1 MINFRLLQFPLFLT
15 IFLFIAITTTPAI
28 ASVKY
33 TFVVS
38 EEPTDAFFKPLFAE
52 ITLSNAAVSAG
63 TATKG
68 QIESVVFGGGST
80 MEEENR
86 ITLAYLHGDFIDLTA
101 TLSADRKTITNISAT
116 LKTSSSSID
125 SWVFHYQNPTH
136 PTLNLHEFVGNITK
150 QTVSL
155 ETTILPI
162 PPTHHFATFK
172 GEWKRQ
178 RQCWFFSRILCR
190 PIYFLPLCWIDI
202 ILAGTAIL
210 VLSVVTVSLLRKTK
224 RS

>member
-1 MINFRLLQFPLFLT
+1 MINFRLLQIPLFFTL
-15 IFLFIAITTTPAI
+15 LLSIAIITTSAI

-38 EEPTDAFFKPLFAE
+38 ELPTEAFFRPLSAE
-52 ITLSNAAVSAG
+52 IILSDAAVTAG

-68 QIESVVFGGGST
+68 QIESVVFGGGSV

-101 TLSADRKTITNISAT
+101 TLSADRQTITGISAT
-116 LKTSSSSID
+116 LKTSNSSID
-125 SWVFHYQNPTH
+125 SWVFHNQNPTH
-136 PTLNLHEFVGNITK
+136 PTLNIHEFVGNIRK
-150 QTVSL
+150 DTVSL

-172 GEWKRQ
+172 GEWKRE
-178 RQCWFFSRILCR
+178 RQCWFFSRLLCR
-190 PIYFLPLCWIDI
+190 PIYYLPICWIDI
-202 ILAGTAIL
+202 ILSGTAIL
-210 VLSVVTVSLLRKTK
+210 LLSVVTVSLLRKTK
-224 RS
+224 KS